1 MKSISVLKN
10 CTPHTV
16 KIVANDGALIKEF
29 TPSGDVARLQPT
41 TSVVGEVAGVP
52 VTSTTYGEP
61 IGLPEEKEGVGYIVS
76 ALLRT
81 TLTQRSDLFS
91 PGQLVRDSDGNVI
104 GCKSLD
110 H

>member
-1 MKSISVLKN
+1 MKSISVLEN
-10 CTPHTV
+10 RTPHAV
-16 KIVANDGALIKEF
+16 KIVDNNGAILKEF
-29 TPSGDVARLQPT
+29 APSGDVARLQPT
-41 TSVVGEVAGVP
+41 TEVVGEVAGVP
-52 VTSTTYGEP
+52 VTSTSYGEP

-81 TLTQRSDLFS
+81 TLVNRNDLFS
-91 PGQLVRDSDGNVI
+91 PGQLVRDDNGNVI

>member
-1 MKSISVLKN
+1 MKNINVILN
-10 CTPHTV
+10 ATPHAV
-16 KIVANDGALIKEF
+16 KIVDKNGALIKEF
-29 TPSGDVARLQPT
+29 APSGDVARLQPT
-41 TSVVGEVAGVP
+41 TEVIGEVAGVP
-52 VTSTTYGEP
+52 VTSTHYGEP
-61 IGLPEEKEGVGYIVS
+61 IGLPDEQEGVGYIVS

-91 PGQLVRDSDGNVI
+91 PGQLVRDDNGNVV

>member
-1 MKSISVLKN
+1 MNNINVLMN
-10 CTPHTV
+10 CTPHAV
-16 KIVANDGALIKEF
+16 KIIGENGALIKEF
-29 TPSGDVARLQPT
+29 APSGDIARLQPT

-52 VTSTTYGEP
+52 VTSTSYGEP

-81 TLTQRSDLFS
+81 TLTQRGDLFS

-104 GCKSLD
+104 CCKSLD